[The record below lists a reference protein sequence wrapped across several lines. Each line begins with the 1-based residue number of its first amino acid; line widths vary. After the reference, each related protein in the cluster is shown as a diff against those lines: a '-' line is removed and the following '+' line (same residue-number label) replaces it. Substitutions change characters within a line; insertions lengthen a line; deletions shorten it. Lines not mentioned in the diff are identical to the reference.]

1 MASGSLGTFAA
12 RWTLSRCLGRGL
24 GIGVGYALLQV
35 IAEIYLE
42 DFSARYGM
50 SLITAIVLS
59 ISMGGVGGVIA
70 GLLLPR
76 VRGVF
81 TAIVAG
87 TLVMLPATLAF
98 ALASGSVT
106 RERVLTA
113 SDAALVIGA
122 IGGFAISARYGTTG

>member
-1 MASGSLGTFAA
+1 M
-12 RWTLSRCLGRGL
+12 

-113 SDAALVIGA
+113 SGAALVIGA